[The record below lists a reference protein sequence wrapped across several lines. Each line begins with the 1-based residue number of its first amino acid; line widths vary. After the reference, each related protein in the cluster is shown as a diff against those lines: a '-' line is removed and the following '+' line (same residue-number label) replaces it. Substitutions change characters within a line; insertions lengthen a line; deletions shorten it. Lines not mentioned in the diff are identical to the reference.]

1 MSMERKR
8 LKILWVFLVVLF
20 LLLPNLVFSDNFQ
33 IYVTK
38 KQIHGKN
45 HDFLFETSKES
56 EGKTILI
63 TNSELSLLTINSPD
77 ILYNW
82 THVTIANL
90 TVSFINETD
99 ITQASAEDNVTI
111 VIYNRI
117 GFSKEYLMTYQNNS
131 NKGWEIIIDVS
142 YENGFDP
149 RTYFVDLDVTTGE
162 YYFSENIYTFKKY
175 FEIWLENIHLFLND
189 ENQTLVVQST
199 ISTYPHDYRDYILL
213 HNSEV
218 YACIYN
224 SSNFIMRIES
234 MYCGGFI
241 GFAYTWST
249 GYFNISNFHQG
260 SYYALVTVVFDEDIY
275 ISNPSNT
282 VIFTNNQN
290 ESSFDLFWLLGF
302 FVVITLVRLSR
313 IRKKQEY
320 T

>member
-1 MSMERKR
+1 MRRKFGKN
-8 LKILWVFLVVLF
+8 LWISYTVLILLLTSSFLVTSAQHTL
-20 LLLPNLVFSDNFQ
+20 
-33 IYVTK
+33 IK
-38 KQIHGKN
+38 KQKN
-45 HDFLFETSKES
+45 TPPTPLSFTVTES
-56 EGKTILI
+56 GEQQIPPSTNADPFQLLI
-63 TNSELSLLTINSPD
+63 NNLTIV
-77 ILYNW
+77 YNW
-82 THVTIANL
+82 THLALTNL
-90 TVSFINETD
+90 TITFTNGTD

-149 RTYFVDLDVTTGE
+149 RTYFVDLEVTTGE

-290 ESSFDLFWLLGF
+290 ESSFVMFWFLIPLFG
-302 FVVITLVRLSR
+302 LSS
-313 IRKKQEY
+313 IYLICKKISKFKM
-320 T
+320 